1 MKRCSAR
8 HGCRH
13 ARCTDQAGAGL
24 TAAAQH
30 CPVHRPADL
39 SPAARRAWSGLAWPL
54 LAEPD
59 GQIAIELALACLPA
73 FALFLLAAASGM
85 LKRRLAVLAVF
96 GLCAA
101 IAAYS
106 AVNLLASAYGN
117 TWTAGEILRG
127 LFLAQLPQ
135 LGLARSGVDSA
146 AGAAQPPTP
155 LSTFCSCSA
164 ASSCL
169 AERSSSR
176 RKPSALFRLNSN
188 TRSRPPSA
196 TR

>member
-1 MKRCSAR
+1 
-8 HGCRH
+8 
-13 ARCTDQAGAGL
+13 
-24 TAAAQH
+24 
-30 CPVHRPADL
+30 
-39 SPAARRAWSGLAWPL
+39 
-54 LAEPD
+54 
-59 GQIAIELALACLPA
+59 LALACLPA

-135 LGLARSGVDSA
+135 LGLASG
-146 AGAAQPPTP
+146 P
-155 LSTFCSCSA
+155 
-164 ASSCL
+164 CL
-169 AERSSSR
+169 ALT
-176 RKPSALFRLNSN
+176 ALLERLNHP
-188 TRSRPPSA
+188 RP
-196 TR
+196 

>member
-1 MKRCSAR
+1 MSGALIRLV
-8 HGCRH
+8 
-13 ARCTDQAGAGL
+13 QASLLLPSTALFIGL
-24 TAAAQH
+24 LTYHLQQGG
-30 CPVHRPADL
+30 L
-39 SPAARRAWSGLAWPL
+39 GLAWPL
-54 LAEPD
+54 PAEPD

-85 LKRRLAVLAVF
+85 LKRRLVVLAVF

-135 LGLARSGVDSA
+135 LGLASG
-146 AGAAQPPTP
+146 P
-155 LSTFCSCSA
+155 
-164 ASSCL
+164 CL
-169 AERSSSR
+169 ALT
-176 RKPSALFRLNSN
+176 ALLERLNHP
-188 TRSRPPSA
+188 RP
-196 TR
+196 